1 MDVIELA
8 IELGFTPVVTE
19 DSYGKQVHVHAERG
33 ADLEAL
39 RQLSRQM
46 CPYAKHNL
54 MYIGYNFDMHTM
66 GMRIA

>member
-19 DSYGKQVHVHAERG
+19 DSYGKRVYVHAERS

-39 RQLSRQM
+39 RQLARQM
-46 CPYAKHNL
+46 CPYAKHEV
-54 MYIGYNFDMHTM
+54 MHIGYDFNMHAM
-66 GMRIA
+66 GMRID